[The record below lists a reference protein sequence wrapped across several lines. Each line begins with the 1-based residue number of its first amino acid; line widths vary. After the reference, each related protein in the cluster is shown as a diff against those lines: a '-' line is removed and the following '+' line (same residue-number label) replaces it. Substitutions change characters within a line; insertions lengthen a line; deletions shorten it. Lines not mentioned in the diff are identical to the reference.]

1 MDNNYIKICNQ
12 VNIPEVDNTQI
23 ECDEFM
29 DSTCITVK
37 QISSKVKNLEGENL
51 DKFIDKLN
59 SKLSLIDNVNYQ
71 LRQEIKI
78 LKLKVKALEDGEV

>member
-71 LRQEIKI
+71 LRLEIKI